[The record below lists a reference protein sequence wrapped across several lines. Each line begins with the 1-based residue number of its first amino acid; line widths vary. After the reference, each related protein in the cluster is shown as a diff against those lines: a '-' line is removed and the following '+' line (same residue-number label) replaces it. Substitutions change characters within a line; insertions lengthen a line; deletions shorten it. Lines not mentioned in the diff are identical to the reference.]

1 MSMFISPPPYSE
13 AAIPQPPTLLHNN
26 HILPLYSTD
35 IYPIAMANDES
46 ATQGAATQGT
56 ATQGAATQGT
66 ATQGTATQGTA
77 TQGTVINGNWHEL
90 EFQRSMGWQNV
101 CKFGICLAALA
112 GVTFLVIKYATN

>member
-35 IYPIAMANDES
+35 IYPIAMANDKS
-46 ATQGAATQGT
+46 
-56 ATQGAATQGT
+56 
-66 ATQGTATQGTA
+66 ATQGTA

>member
-35 IYPIAMANDES
+35 IYPIAMANDKS
-46 ATQGAATQGT
+46 ATQGTV
-56 ATQGAATQGT
+56 TQGT
-66 ATQGTATQGTA
+66 ATQGTAAQGTA